1 MKNNY
6 CLINDIPLIRI
17 PYYHLKDLTI
27 NDSLLSTSNFIY
39 KELKDEKT
47 KSCSTT

>member
-6 CLINDIPLIRI
+6 CLINSIPLIRI

-27 NDSLLSTSNFIY
+27 NDLLLSTSNFIY
-39 KELKDEKT
+39 KELKNEKVE
-47 KSCSTT
+47 SCNIT